1 MIRGI
6 FFFVLIFI
14 IAYIGISLYRNATKL
29 ERLQFWKQ
37 IAYASVPAWIATV
50 VSLALVFFF

>member
-14 IAYIGISLYRNATKL
+14 AVYTGISQYRNATKR
-29 ERLQFWKQ
+29 ERLKFWKQ
-37 IAYASVPAWIATV
+37 AAYAAIPAWAATV
-50 VSLALVFFF
+50 LSLALVFFF